1 MIENVRGL
9 LSASAIRTP
18 LEGDD
23 DERCNPK
30 RATPEGAVWNPTRGV
45 WETSQ
50 PDLYGHLAPYS
61 ETWPTSG
68 TTRAGSAY
76 PLPPLAR
83 RIPGSASSSS
93 PGALFRT
100 PLASDPARGGETLD
114 QVKARRGTIALSHQV
129 IDLVTRRGRQPSP
142 ETLFALIEEFFDAGD
157 ATPKLSPDGNESPAG
172 RSAPAPAILNQD
184 AGPRA
189 APAFVEWLMG
199 LDQGGHRSEYGA
211 EPCSAAHRSRQR
223 RPSPSGC
230 TGAGR
235 TRPPYDEAPS
245 LAETVKVVISRPR
258 GVPEQQRSPRG

>member
-1 MIENVRGL
+1 MAAARHGRGRPSPSRIPVSAAPHMRYGRGAPKSRRSAREERRRLRHVRARSSPSSTAFL
-9 LSASAIRTP
+9 ASTRTAHGKNMGAP
-18 LEGDD
+18 PRQRRGD
-23 DERCNPK
+23 RNGP
-30 RATPEGAVWNPTRGV
+30 
-45 WETSQ
+45 
-50 PDLYGHLAPYS
+50 APYS
-61 ETWPTSG
+61 RECAWPTSG

-83 RIPGSASSSS
+83 RVPGSASSSS
-93 PGALFRT
+93 PGALFRS

-114 QVKARRGTIALSHQV
+114 QVKARRGTVALSHRV

-199 LDQGGHRSEYGA
+199 LDQGG
-211 EPCSAAHRSRQR
+211 
-223 RPSPSGC
+223 SPIRVWG
-230 TGAGR
+230 
-235 TRPPYDEAPS
+235 
-245 LAETVKVVISRPR
+245 
-258 GVPEQQRSPRG
+258 

>member
-30 RATPEGAVWNPTRGV
+30 RSTPEGAVWNPTRGV

-93 PGALFRT
+93 PGALFRS

-114 QVKARRGTIALSHQV
+114 QVKARRGTVALSHRV

-157 ATPKLSPDGNESPAG
+157 ATPKLSPDGNESPVG

-199 LDQGGHRSEYGA
+199 LDQGWVTDPSMGLSHAQQLSALGNGVLPRHVRLHRRWQNSSPLRRGA
-211 EPCSAAHRSRQR
+211 ISCRDRK
-223 RPSPSGC
+223 
-230 TGAGR
+230 GR
-235 TRPPYDEAPS
+235 Y
-245 LAETVKVVISRPR
+245 
-258 GVPEQQRSPRG
+258 